1 MNSAAPCKE
10 HAVCAN
16 RQGYGVVRHNGKQE
30 LLHRVVYCQG
40 AGISIDEIK
49 GKVVRH
55 SCDNSRCIEPSHLL
69 LGTQAENVKDMLERG
84 RQRYAPFARY
94 AGATNPNAK
103 LTAEKA
109 QAIRAEYA
117 NGAKQ
122 QDLANKYGVSRSLI
136 SLVVNKKHWDGPVC
150 DINASIAP
158 LSITAEGL
166 ATLGFPHVG
175 TEKAAKLYRAADL
188 PAIYAAMV
196 RHIEAVQAKQ
206 AA

>member
-1 MNSAAPCKE
+1 VNSAAPCKE

-16 RQGYGVVRHNGKQE
+16 RHGYGVVRHNGKNE
-30 LLHRVVYCQG
+30 LLHRVVYCQHAG
-40 AGISIDEIK
+40 ASIDAIK

-84 RQRYAPFARY
+84 RQRYAPFVRY

-109 QAIRAEYA
+109 QAIRAEREQ
-117 NGAKQ
+117 GAKQ
-122 QDLANKYGVSRSLI
+122 QDLARKYGVSRSLI
-136 SLVVNKKHWDGPVC
+136 SLVVNRKNWDGLVC
-150 DINASIAP
+150 EINAAIAP
-158 LSITAEGL
+158 LSITADGL
-166 ATLGFPHVG
+166 AQLGFAHVA
-175 TEKAAKLYRAADL
+175 TEKAAKLYRTADL
-188 PAIYAAMV
+188 PRIYAAMV
-196 RHIEAVQAKQ
+196 AHIEAAQAKQ